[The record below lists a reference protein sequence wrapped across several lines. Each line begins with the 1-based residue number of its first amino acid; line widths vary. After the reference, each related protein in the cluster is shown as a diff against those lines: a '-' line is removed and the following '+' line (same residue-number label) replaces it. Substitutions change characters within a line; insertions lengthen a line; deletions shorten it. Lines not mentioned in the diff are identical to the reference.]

1 MKKLLITENKSREF
15 FNIYKGI
22 FQVLASENPNNIIFF
37 FISVKWTFNGD
48 EIGDTET
55 LTIKEITE
63 DNVGTY
69 ACNVSNRAGNL
80 QN

>member
-1 MKKLLITENKSREF
+1 M
-15 FNIYKGI
+15 
-22 FQVLASENPNNIIFF
+22 ASENPNIIIIF

-63 DNVGTY
+63 DNIGTY

-80 QN
+80 LKLPIFYLIKNILKKLHVIL

>member
-1 MKKLLITENKSREF
+1 MLIDRRDPPQHWPPYYGRSL
-15 FNIYKGI
+15 YY
-22 FQVLASENPNNIIFF
+22 F